1 MCMYVTV
8 CVDISIYIHIYIY
21 IFLCFYILDV
31 DAKTIYAWQYEH
43 MGFVVVRFCMSD
55 HA

>member
-1 MCMYVTV
+1 MSQYVY
-8 CVDISIYIHIYIY
+8 ISLYIHIYIY
-21 IFLCFYILDV
+21 IFLCSYILDV

-43 MGFVVVRFCMSD
+43 MGFVVVRFCMGD